1 MRRNTEM
8 LRSLIED
15 FLRQQHGV
23 DASKLADPNTR
34 MQDLGLDSLGMVEM
48 LFEVEDK
55 YGFHVE
61 KPERYSQMTLDQLVV
76 DLESTIRAAHGGVLP
91 GELEPATKLDA

>member
-1 MRRNTEM
+1 M
-8 LRSLIED
+8 LRPIIED

-23 DASKLADPNTR
+23 DASKLADPKTR

-55 YGFHVE
+55 YGFQV
-61 KPERYSQMTLDQLVV
+61 KDPVRYSQMTLDELVA
-76 DLESTIRAAHGGVLP
+76 DLESTIKATHGGVFP
-91 GELEPATKLDA
+91 ADIEPATKLDG